1 MKWVRMRRMMSGGS
15 VAQPRVVDLP
25 LYSIRADCWA
35 NYRRI
40 LVNVAGDGELDSRA
54 SSALQVAQDH
64 SIDYAINLIQKQHS
78 HVAATQTNA
87 SRRVWTSAFYALTRH
102 TG

>member
-1 MKWVRMRRMMSGGS
+1 MMSGGS

-54 SSALQVAQDH
+54 SSALPGGAGPQL
-64 SIDYAINLIQKQHS
+64 LIMQS
-78 HVAATQTNA
+78 T
-87 SRRVWTSAFYALTRH
+87 
-102 TG
+102 